1 MTTASANMTKIKLF
15 LYAGVTGAIVVLV
28 SLYTLESRQV
38 DKLNQSLTKTRLEA
52 AQLASSVNQYKA
64 ELQQQ
69 REAANAASEA
79 RAAELR
85 ASKQQVTN
93 LREALNNAENQ
104 TCINYVLPA
113 SVIDSLPN

>member
-1 MTTASANMTKIKLF
+1 MAKIKLL
-15 LYAGVTGAIVVLV
+15 LYAGVAGAIVVLV
-28 SLYTLESRQV
+28 SLYALESRQV
-38 DKLNQSLTKTRLEA
+38 DKLNQSLAKSRSEA

-113 SVIDSLPN
+113 SVIDSLPD

>member
-1 MTTASANMTKIKLF
+1 MTKIKLF
-15 LYAGVTGAIVVLV
+15 LYAGVAGAIIVLV
-28 SLYTLESRQV
+28 TLYTLESRQV
-38 DKLNQSLTKTRLEA
+38 DKLNQSLAKSRLQAE
-52 AQLASSVNQYKA
+52 QLASSVNQYKA
-64 ELQQQ
+64 ELEQQ